1 MAEFKN
7 EVPSEVVERFEK
19 DRFATENG
27 AIIEEIGKNYAKC
40 SINLTSR
47 HKNGMGAI
55 MGGVYFTL
63 ADFAFAVA
71 TNWENLGVVSLSSTI
86 NFLSPAK
93 GEKLI
98 AEAKCIKDGKA
109 TCVYEI
115 SVFDSLGTKTATVLT
130 TGYRV
135 HKA

>member
-1 MAEFKN
+1 MA
-7 EVPSEVVERFEK
+7 
-19 DRFATENG
+19 
-27 AIIEEIGKNYAKC
+27 
-40 SINLTSR
+40 SR

-93 GEKLI
+93 GERLI

>member
-1 MAEFKN
+1 MAEFKH
-7 EVPSEVVERFEK
+7 EVPNEVVERFEK

-27 AIIEEIGKNYAKC
+27 AVIEEIEKNYAKC
-40 SINLTSR
+40 RINLTSR

-93 GEKLI
+93 GERLI

>member
-1 MAEFKN
+1 MAEIKN
-7 EVPSEVVERFEK
+7 EVPAEVVERFEK

-27 AIIEEIGKNYAKC
+27 AVIEEIGKKYAKC

-93 GEKLI
+93 GERLI